1 MRTVGFY
8 FGEDACGSAAAAE
21 GKGGK
26 KKGREEKGCTGTGRR
41 SRPMAGECL
50 NLHQSVSVLLVS
62 CACFSHRPSGLLRS
76 RPLEFGTV
84 ITH

>member
-1 MRTVGFY
+1 
-8 FGEDACGSAAAAE
+8 
-21 GKGGK
+21 
-26 KKGREEKGCTGTGRR
+26 
-41 SRPMAGECL
+41 MAGECL